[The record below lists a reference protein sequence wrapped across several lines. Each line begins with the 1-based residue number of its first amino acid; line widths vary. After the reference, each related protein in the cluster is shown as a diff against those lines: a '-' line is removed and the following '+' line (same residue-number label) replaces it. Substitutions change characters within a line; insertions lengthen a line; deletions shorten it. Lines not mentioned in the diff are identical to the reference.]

1 LSIDSSN
8 YNKHANTEARTIF
21 NNYPLSLQAIE
32 LCSYFKSL
40 GATNL
45 DEQAHSEE
53 DLGKIVAVANL
64 CFKVRVGTKFI

>member
-1 LSIDSSN
+1 MLTL
-8 YNKHANTEARTIF
+8 KQATRTIF
-21 NNYPLSLQAIE
+21 NNYPLYLQAIE

-64 CFKVRVGTKFI
+64 CFKVRVRTKLE